1 VAGLLES
8 PPLEALLKGLFFAMF
23 SLLIGFALCIATSL
37 VLQFAVGIS
46 VWISVLAGL
55 AVFTLAYFLLMRS
68 VMKKVNLVMEAA
80 QRDLQAGRTEKAV
93 KTLQGALKYAPWQL
107 YVKEQVHSQIGSV
120 LYMKR
125 DFSAAFEYLK
135 GGFVRHWIA
144 MAMLGICYMRRT
156 QNGLMIKTFE
166 KALTGNRKEDMLYS
180 VYAFCLDKIGD
191 RKKAIEV
198 LEKGL
203 KKAANTEIM
212 QENIDLLKAGKKMK
226 MKGYGDMWL
235 QFHLEKPGV
244 MIKHQTKAIQGR
256 RKIVRR

>member
-1 VAGLLES
+1 
-8 PPLEALLKGLFFAMF
+8 MF
-23 SLLIGFALCIATSL
+23 SLLIGVALCFTTSL
-37 VLQFAVGIS
+37 ILQFAAGVN

-55 AVFTLAYFLLMRS
+55 VVFTIVYFLLMRH
-68 VMKKVNLVMEAA
+68 VMKKVNQVMETA
-80 QRDLQAGRTEKAV
+80 QRDLQAGRTEKAI
-93 KTLQGALKYAPWQL
+93 KTLEGALKYASWQL

-125 DFSAAFEYLK
+125 DFSAAFDHLK
-135 GGFVRHWIA
+135 QGFVRHWIA

-156 QNGLMIKTFE
+156 QNALMSKTFE
-166 KALTGNRKEDMLYS
+166 KAITGNRKEDMLYC
-180 VYAFCLDKIGD
+180 VYAFCLDKIGE
-191 RKKAIEV
+191 RNKAIEV

-203 KKAANTEIM
+203 KKASNTEIM
-212 QENIDLLKAGKKMK
+212 QENIALLKDGKKMK

-235 QFHLEKPGV
+235 QFHLEKPGA